1 MTTPAELR
9 LPALESSGE
18 EEAVAIS
25 VIVPVTERPES
36 LAELYHEYA
45 APLREL
51 GRPFEFVFAV
61 EPWAYAMSL
70 PLLDLARAGEPI
82 RVLEVG
88 QSAGE
93 TTLLRLAALDSRG
106 SIVVT
111 LPAYRRV
118 EAAAIP
124 DLIARVE
131 QGADVAI
138 ARRWPRRD
146 AWINRVQTRAF
157 HLFIGRL
164 VGRRFHDVA
173 CGVRAIRRGVMDRL
187 PLYGDFFR
195 FLPLFAI
202 REGYSVE
209 EVASAQHQRDVNV
222 RVYQPGVY
230 VRRLLDLLG
239 LLFLLRF
246 TDKPL
251 RFFGLVG
258 SGLSLAGSAILL
270 VLFVQK
276 LAGQGIADRPILL
289 LGALLVVLGF
299 QAIAL
304 GLIGEI
310 IVYLHAPSRRPYRL
324 ARRSNPGLRG

>member
-1 MTTPAELR
+1 MTDSVELR
-9 LPALESSGE
+9 LPTLEGGQE
-18 EEAVAIS
+18 ADAVAIS

-36 LAELYHEYA
+36 LVELYHEYA

-61 EPWAYAMSL
+61 EPWAYGMSL
-70 PLLDLARAGEPI
+70 PLLDLARGGEPV

-93 TTLLRLAALDSRG
+93 TTLLRLAALDSHG

-111 LPAYRRV
+111 LPAYRRI
-118 EAAAIP
+118 EAKAIP
-124 DLIARVE
+124 ELIARVE
-131 QGADVAI
+131 HGADVAI

-146 AWINRVQTRAF
+146 AWINRIQTRAF
-157 HLFIGRL
+157 HLFISGL
-164 VGRRFHDVA
+164 VGRRLNDIA
-173 CGVRAIRRGVMDRL
+173 CGVRAIRRDVMDRL

-195 FLPLFAI
+195 FLPLFAM

-209 EVASAQHQRDVNV
+209 EVPSAQHKRDAHV

-230 VRRLLDLLG
+230 LRRLLDLLG
-239 LLFLLRF
+239 LVFLLRF

-251 RFFGLVG
+251 RFFGLAG
-258 SGLSLAGSAILL
+258 SGLSLTGALILF
-270 VLFVQK
+270 VLFVQR
-276 LAGQGIADRPILL
+276 LGGQGIADRPILL

-324 ARRSNPGLRG
+324 ARRLRSDKPD

>member
-1 MTTPAELR
+1 MTKPAELR

-18 EEAVAIS
+18 EEAIAIS

-51 GRPFEFVFAV
+51 GEPFEFVFAV

-93 TTLLRLAALDSRG
+93 TALLRLAALDSRG

-146 AWINRVQTRAF
+146 SWINRVQTRAF

-195 FLPLFAI
+195 FLPLFAL

-222 RVYQPGVY
+222 RV
-230 VRRLLDLLG
+230 
-239 LLFLLRF
+239 
-246 TDKPL
+246 
-251 RFFGLVG
+251 
-258 SGLSLAGSAILL
+258 
-270 VLFVQK
+270 
-276 LAGQGIADRPILL
+276 
-289 LGALLVVLGF
+289 
-299 QAIAL
+299 
-304 GLIGEI
+304 
-310 IVYLHAPSRRPYRL
+310 
-324 ARRSNPGLRG
+324 